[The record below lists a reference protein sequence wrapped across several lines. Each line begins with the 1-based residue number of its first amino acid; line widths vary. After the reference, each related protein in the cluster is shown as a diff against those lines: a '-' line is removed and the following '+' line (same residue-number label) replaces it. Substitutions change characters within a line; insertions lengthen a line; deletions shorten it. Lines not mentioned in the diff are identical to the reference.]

1 MPTEG
6 ESDRQTL
13 ECVCIVQTATSKAWI
28 PSAESLST
36 WWYPS
41 GGVGIFFL
49 LPYRTILIR
58 RNHFFYFKNT
68 QAKTKCT
75 MTANLKRVFEDFS
88 THMGKV
94 NIVLRQQFVH
104 KSIKLARVGAIV
116 LKDFISLTSRG
127 QERPT
132 WQKNVPV

>member
-1 MPTEG
+1 
-6 ESDRQTL
+6 
-13 ECVCIVQTATSKAWI
+13 
-28 PSAESLST
+28 
-36 WWYPS
+36 
-41 GGVGIFFL
+41 
-49 LPYRTILIR
+49 
-58 RNHFFYFKNT
+58 
-68 QAKTKCT
+68 

-88 THMGKV
+88 THLGKV

-132 WQKNVPV
+132 WQKNARVTVSSTRQ